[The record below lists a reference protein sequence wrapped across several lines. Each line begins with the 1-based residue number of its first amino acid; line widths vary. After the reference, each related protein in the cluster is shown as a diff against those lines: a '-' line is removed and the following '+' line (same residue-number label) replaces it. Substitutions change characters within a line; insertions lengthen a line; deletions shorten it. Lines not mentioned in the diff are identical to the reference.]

1 MAPQPYDYGFRPWS
15 SVIKEG
21 GEVVRGGI
29 DSAFA
34 GVRAGQARA
43 AKTEEENRALHPL
56 TQKYYQK
63 VLNGEMTPAEAAV
76 AAHTEIDANQ
86 NGIPDSQEQLPATA
100 PPSYMGGGGP
110 ESGDHMT
117 EPAASGGY
125 GLPTNVAPSMTRGM
139 GPDEG
144 QNMDP
149 PLAQSSLRTGGM
161 RATAAQPP
169 PQPAMPPLTVRN
181 LPELEA
187 ISRDVA
193 ARRQTGLSYNQRLG
207 LKDKDVEGKVTVED
221 VKAKNA
227 EALAGVKATFAE
239 KMQKARLEGRAT
251 EVEAQLAQR
260 NSEMWLKYIERLQD
274 FKNRIE
280 VAEINGRHQEAAALK
295 SQASAFYK
303 ANVAG
308 AADITN
314 TLPFLANDPEAR
326 GMFGELRS
334 RASSVYGEIA
344 ATEVA
349 VPPAAKNGPATSGA
363 KSFKMKFP
371 DQSVHNVPA
380 DKVEAA
386 KKKGGEL
393 TGE

>member
-1 MAPQPYDYGFRPWS
+1 MAWEPDFGQKSPVDLVHSG
-15 SVIKEG
+15 VNAAAG
-21 GEVVRGGI
+21 GLREY
-29 DSAFA
+29 
-34 GVRAGQARA
+34 A
-43 AKTEEENRALHPL
+43 AKQAKSEEENRALHPL
-56 TQKYYQK
+56 TQKYFQK
-63 VLNGEMTPAEAAV
+63 VMSGEMTPAEAAV

-86 NGIPDSQEQLPATA
+86 NGIPDSQEQSLPATA

-117 EPAASGGY
+117 EPAAAGGY
-125 GLPTNVAPSMTRGM
+125 GLPTNVAPSMERGV
-139 GPDEG
+139 GPDAG
-144 QNMDP
+144 QEMDRS
-149 PLAQSSLRTGGM
+149 LARSSLRTGGM
-161 RATAAQPP
+161 RAASAQPM

-187 ISRDVA
+187 VTRDVQ
-193 ARRQTGLSYNQRLG
+193 ARRPSGITYDQRLG
-207 LKDKDVEGKVTVED
+207 LKDKDVEGKVTVEG

-260 NSEMWLKYIERLQD
+260 NSEMWLKYIEHLQD
-274 FKNRIE
+274 LKNRIE

-349 VPPAAKNGPATSGA
+349 VPPAAKKGPATSGA

-371 DQSVHNVPA
+371 DPNKPGEFIIHDVSA

-393 TGE
+393 TGG

>member
-1 MAPQPYDYGFRPWS
+1 MASQPYDYGFRPWS

-21 GEVVRGGI
+21 GEAVRGGI

-63 VLNGEMTPAEAAV
+63 VLSGEMTPAEAAV

-125 GLPTNVAPSMTRGM
+125 GLPTNVAPSMERGV
-139 GPDEG
+139 GPDAG
-144 QNMDP
+144 QEMDR

-193 ARRQTGLSYNQRLG
+193 ARRQ
-207 LKDKDVEGKVTVED
+207 
-221 VKAKNA
+221 
-227 EALAGVKATFAE
+227 
-239 KMQKARLEGRAT
+239 AR
-251 EVEAQLAQR
+251 
-260 NSEMWLKYIERLQD
+260 N
-274 FKNRIE
+274 
-280 VAEINGRHQEAAALK
+280 
-295 SQASAFYK
+295 
-303 ANVAG
+303 
-308 AADITN
+308 N
-314 TLPFLANDPEAR
+314 TLTDEQWRDREDIKTQNK
-326 GMFGELRS
+326 
-334 RASSVYGEIA
+334 I
-344 ATEVA
+344 
-349 VPPAAKNGPATSGA
+349 
-363 KSFKMKFP
+363 
-371 DQSVHNVPA
+371 
-380 DKVEAA
+380 KVEE
-386 KKKGGEL
+386 KKGGNALTLEDKKAETKKDLFKQGLEQAWKIEWQRHLDRLQAMKDEL
-393 TGE
+393 DIATLKGDGEAIARIHAEAVRYAADQGVVGKIRSSINDFASEEAQKEALELYNRSHRIATTMAAETSSPTAPTTKTKTKLKSKKTATSYLVSPDGKIQVPVYEDGSKGPEEAGPNVKGK